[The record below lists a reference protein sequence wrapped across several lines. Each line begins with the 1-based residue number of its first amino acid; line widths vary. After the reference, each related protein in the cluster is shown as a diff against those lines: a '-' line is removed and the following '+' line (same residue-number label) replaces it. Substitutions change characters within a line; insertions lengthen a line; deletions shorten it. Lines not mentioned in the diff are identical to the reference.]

1 MPWPALSGS
10 ARQGPKPNI
19 EILKLNN
26 YKRLF
31 VVDCNWK
38 GGHFTKPD
46 CKRSHFTNPSQSLE
60 RVKWFW
66 IFDAQIALVPAS
78 LSSAGR
84 SVCYFESVLLSQVGA

>member
-1 MPWPALSGS
+1 MFKSTKLCNSRS
-10 ARQGPKPNI
+10 HSKPNI

-26 YKRLF
+26 YKRIF
-31 VVDCNWK
+31 VVDYNRK
-38 GGHFTKPD
+38 GGHFTKPN
-46 CKRSHFTNPSQSLE
+46 CKRSHFTNPSHSLE

-84 SVCYFESVLLSQVGA
+84 SVCFVESFLLSQVGA